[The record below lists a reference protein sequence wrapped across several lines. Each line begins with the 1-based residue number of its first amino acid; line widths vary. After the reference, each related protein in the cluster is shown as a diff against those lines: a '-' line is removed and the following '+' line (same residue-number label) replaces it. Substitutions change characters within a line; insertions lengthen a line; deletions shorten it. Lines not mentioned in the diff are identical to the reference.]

1 MFLFTRQRDA
11 VFLLF
16 FGSLFP
22 AFSFSATNSVT
33 VNFEASFYT
42 RTCKVEVSE
51 PLIEY
56 GNVQASNIIKNDAGQ
71 IDTLNR
77 DIILTLREC
86 TGPGNLG
93 SSSVTVTGNTV
104 TLNGQ
109 RLFKDLGSST
119 GVGIKLL
126 SGGVSKTTGDNVWTL
141 TSSSAEND
149 QHTVTASLSCG
160 GCQDSHAIGVGDF
173 QASMTFTVITN

>member
-1 MFLFTRQRDA
+1 MFLFARQRDA
-11 VFLLF
+11 LFLLF
-16 FGSLFP
+16 FGCLFP

-51 PLIEY
+51 PLIEF
-56 GNVQASNIIKNDAGQ
+56 GKVQASNIIKNDAGQ
-71 IDTLNR
+71 INTLNR

-86 TGPGNLG
+86 TGSGNLG
-93 SSSVTVTGNTV
+93 SSSVTVKGNTV
-104 TLNGQ
+104 TVNGQ
-109 RLFKDLGSST
+109 RLFKDIGSST
-119 GVGIKLL
+119 GVGIKLV
-126 SGGVSKTTGDNVWTL
+126 SGGVPKTTGENVWTL

-149 QHTVTASLSCG
+149 RHTVTASLSCG

>member
-11 VFLLF
+11 LFLLF

-22 AFSFSATNSVT
+22 AFSVSATNSVT
-33 VNFEASFYT
+33 VNFQASFYT
-42 RTCKVEVSE
+42 RTCKVDVSE
-51 PLIEY
+51 PLIEF

-71 IDTLNR
+71 IDALNR

-104 TLNGQ
+104 TTNGQ
-109 RLFKDLGSST
+109 RLFKDIGSST
-119 GVGIKLL
+119 GVGIKLV
-126 SGGVSKTTGDNVWTL
+126 SDGVTKTTGDKVWTL
-141 TSSSAEND
+141 TSSSEEND

-160 GCQDSHAIGVGDF
+160 GCLNSNVIGMGDF
-173 QASMTFTVITN
+173 QASMTFTVIAN